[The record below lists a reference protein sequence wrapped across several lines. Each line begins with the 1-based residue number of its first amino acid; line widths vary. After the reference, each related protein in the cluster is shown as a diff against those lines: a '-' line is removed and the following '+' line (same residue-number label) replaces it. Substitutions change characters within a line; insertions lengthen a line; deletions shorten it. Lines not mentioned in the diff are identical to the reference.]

1 MDKRLR
7 FMSDLVGPMRVEP
20 GSTKWSSRVATA
32 AIVAQK
38 LRANNPG
45 YPAAAPAAAE
55 LMAQA
60 RAELI
65 AESPGQARRGMRPVP
80 RAGG

>member
-20 GSTKWSSRVATA
+20 G
-32 AIVAQK
+32 
-38 LRANNPG
+38 
-45 YPAAAPAAAE
+45 YPAADPAAAE

-80 RAGG
+80 RSGG